1 MTSNKTKKLP
11 RLKMFRTMNL
21 KISAHSI
28 VMRQHK
34 VLKLVINLMKEILVF
49 LKQKFPLNSIHSDK
63 VNNQASTQSK
73 IQIWNSTLT
82 LTGLSTTKKE
92 NQSNKKQLKK
102 SLLYQPTEKRRLQAH
117 SIVENHP
124 VVQVLQM
131 MDYQSR
137 MLRQK
142 PIKVS
147 QSQTTLIVTE
157 IMIFA

>member
-1 MTSNKTKKLP
+1 MTSNETKKLP
-11 RLKMFRTMNL
+11 PLKMFQTMNL

-34 VLKLVINLMKEILVF
+34 VLKLVNQIMKEIPVF
-49 LKQKFPLNSIHSDK
+49 LKQKFLLNSIHSDK

-73 IQIWNSTLT
+73 IQIWNSTLI

-102 SLLYQPTEKRRLQAH
+102 SLLYQPTEKRRLQVH

-124 VVQVLQM
+124 VAQVLWM

-137 MLRQK
+137 MLR
-142 PIKVS
+142 
-147 QSQTTLIVTE
+147 
-157 IMIFA
+157 